1 MAPFSS
7 TNVSAA
13 RVRRRLAVIA
23 LALGVL
29 TLVGLIVLWPR
40 GAAPNLRPTGVTV
53 DYVDATVVSSEP
65 STCGLAQEAPQ
76 DCQKVTA
83 HVTSGAHN
91 GDTAVFE
98 IPTSQFNAPTLH
110 AGDKVV
116 LIENPGADPQFR
128 YSFSDFQRSTPLLAL
143 FVLFA
148 IVVIAF
154 GRWQGVRALAGLVA
168 SLAAILVFLLPSLLR
183 GNPALPVAI
192 VASFLIAYIA
202 LYLAHGVNPNTT
214 VALLGTLAALI
225 VTAGL
230 AALFVNLSRM
240 TGLSDEAAQILR
252 VTAEG
257 VDPRGLLIAGS
268 VIGAL
273 GVLDDVTI
281 TQVSA
286 VAELKD
292 ANPNLERRALYTAA
306 VRIGQDHVASTV
318 NTLVLAYVGA
328 SLPLAL
334 LFLQGGA
341 PWGRIAAQEVVAV
354 EIVRTLVGSI
364 GLVLSVPFTTA
375 LAALAIAEPTSHVET
390 LPEEMPPE
398 AVPAALGVAPESDEP
413 SWDDFAPEEKH
424 W

>member
-7 TNVSAA
+7 SNVSAVQ
-13 RVRRRLAVIA
+13 VRRRLAVIA

-83 HVTSGAHN
+83 HVTSGAHK

-116 LIENPGADPQFR
+116 LLENPGADPQFR
-128 YSFSDFQRSTPLLAL
+128 YSFSDFQRSTPLVAL

-154 GRWQGVRALAGLVA
+154 GRWQGLRALAGLVA
-168 SLAAILVFLLPSLLR
+168 SLAAILIFLLPSLLR

-292 ANPNLERRALYTAA
+292 ANPSLERRALYTAA

-328 SLPLAL
+328 SLPLTL

-390 LPEEMPPE
+390 LPDEMPAE
-398 AVPAALGVAPESDEP
+398 AVPAALTLEPDEGGP
-413 SWDDFAPEEKH
+413 SWDDFAPEDKD